1 MELQNIAKLAFDA
14 MATAKTTGSRGGCGR
29 VYVELSDENYKSIR
43 KGSKV
48 AKVFEKAG
56 FKMFPRPG
64 YTGVRIYIGY
74 DNATGLE
81 YAKGEKVV
89 EILKANGLADHGLK
103 CSVDGDGD

>member
-14 MATAKTTGSRGGCGR
+14 MATAKATGSRGGCGR
-29 VYVELSDENYKSIR
+29 VYVELYDEKYKSPR

-48 AKVFEKAG
+48 AKAFESAG
-56 FKMFPRPG
+56 FKMFSRPG
-64 YTGVRIYIGY
+64 YTGVRIYVGY

-81 YAKGEKVV
+81 YNKGEIVAAT
-89 EILKANGLADHGLK
+89 LKANGLADHGLK